1 MEQTM
6 MYIKPSTTKFVAASV
21 AMIVTA
27 LAASRQLYLFVV
39 FRNAD
44 GLLDGPAGKYHLW
57 LAAGAILISSIAAC
71 LMFLFF
77 LGLGKSAP
85 SEAPVLPLGPRP
97 ALAGVNSNTNSPA
110 PAQFNTVRWGQLNE
124 WCVGGQA
131 DDRRPMNGGVVKSAG
146 SASAQRAAARLTH
159 QGMYKVWAQERHD

>member
-1 MEQTM
+1 MK
-6 MYIKPSTTKFVAASV
+6 YIKPSVTIFVAAAV
-21 AMIVTA
+21 AMIVMA

-44 GLLDGPAGKYHLW
+44 GLLDTQAGKYHLW

-77 LGLGKSAP
+77 LGLGKSEP
-85 SEAPVLPLGPRP
+85 SGIAVSPLGPRP
-97 ALAGVNSNTNSPA
+97 APIDVKSSINSPA
-110 PAQFNTVRWGQLNE
+110 REQFNAERWEQLNG

-131 DDRRPMNGGVVKSAG
+131 DDRRPMNGSIVKSLG
-146 SASAQRAAARLTH
+146 SASAQRAAARLTY